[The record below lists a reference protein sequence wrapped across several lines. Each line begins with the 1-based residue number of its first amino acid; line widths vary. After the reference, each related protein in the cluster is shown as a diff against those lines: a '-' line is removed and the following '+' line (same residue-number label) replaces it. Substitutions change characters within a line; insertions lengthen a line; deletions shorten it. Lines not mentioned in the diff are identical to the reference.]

1 MKSPLIEKL
10 EEQLDQLPEEAKGT
24 ELEVDI
30 LLELAWE
37 ISLSNIER
45 ATDITE
51 QGQAL
56 AEKLEYEKGIAFSL
70 RNIGYLQS
78 IGKTNLQEGL
88 ATLED
93 ALKRVRALENER
105 EAEAAIIDTIG
116 YAYHQLGS
124 YDRALENY
132 LISLNIYQE
141 IQNTRGEAWGMH
153 NLARIYKV
161 NGDISRSIEHD
172 LKSLTL
178 FREINYVTGIS
189 LILFTLGESFRS
201 IGDMKKALQSHL
213 ESEELFATE
222 NMAFGLSRAQT
233 AIAEIYSE
241 MGKDDEALKYFQKAE
256 KNNEVVPSKDVK
268 STTLASLGFF
278 YLKRNQLSEAE
289 QYLQDALK
297 MMDGTDAKPALKR
310 IHDGLYQVYKQQ
322 GKPEIALVNLEIL
335 MTLNEQIQRE
345 ESQTRM
351 EKMQIQMELEK
362 AEQEAEIHRLRYIE
376 LAEMQA
382 SLIQSEKLALLGNL
396 VAGIAHEV
404 NNPIG
409 VINSI
414 TDVSNRAIQKIHQ
427 EIEQFSS
434 NEETPQTGKLEKT
447 ISILKRNNEATLE
460 AGNRI
465 VDLVGRLKNFVRL
478 DEADLQ
484 LIDIHTCLDDTL
496 ALLCTQ
502 KPDRIQVKT
511 QYTDIPKV
519 RCYPS
524 QLNQVFMTL
533 LTNAMD
539 AIEEDGK
546 ITVSTNV
553 EDGNCLVRIEDTG
566 KGIPEDKLNSLFEIG
581 FGNKD
586 QAVRM
591 SVGLANVQNVVQKH
605 DGKISV
611 ESTIGVG
618 TTFYIKLPFK

>member
-1 MKSPLIEKL
+1 MKNPIIEKL
-10 EEQLDQLPEEAKGT
+10 EKQLKKLPEKEKNT

-37 ISLSNIER
+37 VSLNDIER
-45 ATDITE
+45 AFSMTE
-51 QGQAL
+51 QGQAI
-56 AEKLEYEKGIAFSL
+56 AEKLEYEKGIAFAL

-88 ATLED
+88 ATLEE
-93 ALKRVRALENER
+93 ALKRVRALESER
-105 EAEAAIIDTIG
+105 EAEAAILDTIG
-116 YAYHQLGS
+116 FAYHQLGS

-132 LISLNIYQE
+132 LISLDINRE
-141 IQNTRGEAWGMH
+141 IQNVRGEAWGLH

-161 NGDISRSIEHD
+161 NGDISRSIEND

-178 FREINYVTGIS
+178 FREIKYATGIS
-189 LILFTLGESFRS
+189 LILYTLGESFRS
-201 IGDMKKALQSHL
+201 IGDIKKALQSHL
-213 ESEELFATE
+213 ESEELFASE

-233 AIAEIYSE
+233 AIAELYSE
-241 MGKDDEALKYFQKAE
+241 MGDDEKALKYFQKAE

-268 STTLASLGFF
+268 SATLISLGLF
-278 YLKRNQLSEAE
+278 YLKRDQLTKAE
-289 QYLQDALK
+289 HFFHESMKLMED
-297 MMDGTDAKPALKR
+297 TDAKPVLKR
-310 IHDGLYQVYKQQ
+310 IHDGLYQVYKKQ
-322 GKPEIALVNLEIL
+322 GKPELALENLESL

-345 ESQTRM
+345 ESQTRL
-351 EKMQIQMELEK
+351 EKMQIQMELER
-362 AEQEAEIHRLRYIE
+362 AEKEAEIHRLRYIE

-434 NEETPQTGKLEKT
+434 KEKPPQTDKLEKT
-447 ISILKRNNEATLE
+447 IGILRRNNEATLE

-502 KPDRIQVKT
+502 KPDRIMLETK
-511 QYTDIPKV
+511 YSDIPKI

-539 AIEEDGK
+539 AIEGDGK
-546 ITVSTNV
+546 ITVSSNV
-553 EDGNCLVRIEDTG
+553 EDGNCLVVIEDTG
-566 KGIPEDKLNSLFEIG
+566 KGIPEEKLSSLFEIG
-581 FGNKD
+581 FGSKD

-605 DGKISV
+605 DGTIAV
-611 ESTIGVG
+611 ESTIDVG
-618 TTFYIKLPFK
+618 TTFHIRLPFK